1 MNKSSLFDQ
10 ISEEKVKCKW
20 IFTLIAV
27 LCFSMISTERCLAIA
42 YAITSDDG
50 TTVTF
55 FNDSYF
61 YNKWSSASADTKNLV
76 F

>member
-50 TTVTF
+50 TT
-55 FNDSYF
+55 
-61 YNKWSSASADTKNLV
+61 SSTTVISIINGLVLVRIRKNLV